1 MPLFRLKIAVVALS
15 ALGIAA
21 CNSEGNFSNDGSV
34 NTPPVAEAGAPQ
46 TVDEFSS
53 VTLSGSASDSDGDVL
68 SYRWE
73 LIAGHP
79 VAITSSASL
88 TAGFDAPDV
97 TALDASLVMTFRLT
111 VDDGKATASDTVDI
125 TVIDAGLGTNTPPT
139 ADIRNL
145 ESVTEFVTV
154 ELDGSGSTDPDGD
167 PLSYRWTQT
176 QGPSVTVLDRT
187 SARASFISPDVAPG
201 SVVLLTF
208 ELAVSDGQDTTT
220 VSATIEVAESLSQV
234 TVAGRLTYERPAT
247 NFRCR
252 GFDFSDVTLMP
263 VRLAT
268 VRLLDASNTVLAESK
283 TDDDG
288 NYAFSNVPANTTVK
302 VRVRAELLQTNGP
315 QRWQVYVR
323 DNTAETSVPLDKRPI
338 YAVDFGAFDSGVVN
352 IDDADFTATTGWPD
366 DAYYTTRAAAPL
378 AILDAILDG
387 VMLVTSVDPDVDMG
401 RLDAFWS
408 VNNSYSQNDDPDNGE
423 VVTAYYTS
431 NPEFPDDATR
441 NPSLFLRGDAIG
453 RFATSI
459 IDTDEFD
466 RYVILHEWGHFFE
479 DQLSRSD
486 SIGGTHYIPGTVEA
500 RVAFGEGWGNAI
512 GGIVGDPMGCDTGE
526 PSSSGTALDMENFD
540 SFSGEQGFFNEMS
553 VATFL
558 YDLWDTL
565 PDGADNDSIGFA
577 PIYNTMTGFQKN
589 TEAFTTIFSFAT
601 GLRQNVDPV
610 DIAFIDA
617 QLERENIDTIGLD
630 IWASN
635 QATKPTNWDNGKP
648 VRDLLPLYTELTPGG
663 PAVNLCVN
671 DDQVRDQDGNKPG
684 EWRYLYFTLNGQ
696 QNLTLT
702 AQANPLPPPTSDT
715 RPGARDRA
723 DPEMYLYRGGA
734 LLADSRSPDDDREIF
749 DMPALGAGTYTVA
762 FQDWRYEDGNTP
774 DDPDAKASDYPSQV
788 CFDFTLN

>member
-97 TALDASLVMTFRLT
+97 TALDASRVLTFRLT

-176 QGPSVTVLDRT
+176 QGPSVTLLDRT
-187 SARASFISPDVAPG
+187 SARASFISPNVAPG

-387 VMLVTSVDPDVDMG
+387 VMLVTSVDPEVDIG

-431 NPEFPDDATR
+431 NPEFPDD
-441 NPSLFLRGDAIG
+441 
-453 RFATSI
+453 
-459 IDTDEFD
+459 
-466 RYVILHEWGHFFE
+466 
-479 DQLSRSD
+479 Q
-486 SIGGTHYIPGTVEA
+486 
-500 RVAFGEGWGNAI
+500 
-512 GGIVGDPMGCDTGE
+512 
-526 PSSSGTALDMENFD
+526 
-540 SFSGEQGFFNEMS
+540 
-553 VATFL
+553 
-558 YDLWDTL
+558 
-565 PDGADNDSIGFA
+565 
-577 PIYNTMTGFQKN
+577 
-589 TEAFTTIFSFAT
+589 
-601 GLRQNVDPV
+601 
-610 DIAFIDA
+610 
-617 QLERENIDTIGLD
+617 
-630 IWASN
+630 
-635 QATKPTNWDNGKP
+635 
-648 VRDLLPLYTELTPGG
+648 
-663 PAVNLCVN
+663 
-671 DDQVRDQDGNKPG
+671 
-684 EWRYLYFTLNGQ
+684 
-696 QNLTLT
+696 
-702 AQANPLPPPTSDT
+702 
-715 RPGARDRA
+715 
-723 DPEMYLYRGGA
+723 
-734 LLADSRSPDDDREIF
+734 
-749 DMPALGAGTYTVA
+749 
-762 FQDWRYEDGNTP
+762 
-774 DDPDAKASDYPSQV
+774 
-788 CFDFTLN
+788 